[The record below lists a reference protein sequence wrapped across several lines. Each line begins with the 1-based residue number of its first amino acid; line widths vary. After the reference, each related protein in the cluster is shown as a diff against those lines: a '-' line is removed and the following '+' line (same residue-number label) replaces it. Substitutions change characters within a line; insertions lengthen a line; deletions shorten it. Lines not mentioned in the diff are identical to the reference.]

1 MGAKLNG
8 SREDREF
15 ATKAYK
21 VIGEL
26 LASGKLKP
34 NPVKKYSKGLAGI
47 PRGFED
53 MEAGKVQSPER

>member
-1 MGAKLNG
+1 MGVKMKG
-8 SREDREF
+8 SQEDRDF
-15 ATKAYK
+15 ATKSYK

-26 LASGKLKP
+26 LASGKLQP

-53 MEAGKVQSPER
+53 MEAGKVQSP

>member
-1 MGAKLNG
+1 MGAKMKG
-8 SREDREF
+8 SHEDREF

-34 NPVKKYSKGLAGI
+34 NPIKKYSKGLAGI

-53 MEAGKVQSPER
+53 MEADKVQSPER